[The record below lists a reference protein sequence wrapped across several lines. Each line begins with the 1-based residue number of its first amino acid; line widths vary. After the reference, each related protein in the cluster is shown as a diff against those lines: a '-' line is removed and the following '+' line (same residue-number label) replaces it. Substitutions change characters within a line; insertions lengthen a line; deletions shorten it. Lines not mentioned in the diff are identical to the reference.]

1 MKNLTYIYQKGRKD
15 RLTNLEESSKEFFYG
30 FFNLKD
36 KFNDYKIIE
45 FHDDFKNN
53 IFTYINKFLRKISG
67 LPFFS
72 EYLHSKKNNKIIKNS
87 DLLITTNQRVGFSV
101 IFKIIK
107 SKKLTSVVFIMGL
120 YNQSV
125 NNPIKKFFRNK
136 FIYFFTLIFDKL
148 IFLSHGEYEYAKQK
162 YFNFKNKMYF
172 LPFST
177 DVDFWNTNK
186 KKNYESPRKQ
196 ILFIGNDGK
205 RDYDFIL
212 KLASEIQDYD
222 FVIITKK
229 IENNIKL
236 PKNVNLLSGKWDDL
250 NISDKELRKIYEESH
265 LTLIPLLDSLQPS
278 GQSVALQSLSMGTPV
293 IITRTKGFW
302 EPDKFINNEHIIF
315 LEKNEVTIWKEKINF
330 LLTNKK
336 FYFDLIDRGKNLIL
350 SNNTLE
356 IFDERLE
363 RIIFKG

>member
-15 RLTNLEESSKEFFYG
+15 RLNNLEESSKEFFYG
-30 FFNLKD
+30 FFNLKNR
-36 KFNDYKIIE
+36 FNDYKIIE

-53 IFTYINKFLRKISG
+53 IFSYINKFLRKISG

-125 NNPIKKFFRNK
+125 RNFIKKFFRNK
-136 FIYFFTLIFDKL
+136 FIYIFTFIFDKL
-148 IFLSHGEYEYAKQK
+148 IFLSFGEYEYAKQK
-162 YFNFKNKMYF
+162 YPTFENKMYF

-177 DVDFWNTNK
+177 DTEFWDTNK
-186 KKNYESPRKQ
+186 KKNYESSRKQ
-196 ILFIGNDGK
+196 ILFVGNDGK
-205 RDYDFIL
+205 RDYEFIL
-212 KLASEIQDYD
+212 KLATETPDYD

-229 IENNIKL
+229 IDNNIKL
-236 PKNVNLLSGKWDDL
+236 PKNVNLLNGKWDDL
-250 NISDKELRKIYEESH
+250 NLSDQDLRIIYEESH

-302 EPDKFINNEHIIF
+302 EPDKFINNKHIIF
-315 LEKNEVTIWKEKINF
+315 LEKNEVNIWKQKINY
-330 LLTNKK
+330 LLSNKK
-336 FYFDLIDRGKNLIL
+336 SYFDLIDQGKDLIL

-356 IFDERLE
+356 IFDKRLE
-363 RIIFKG
+363 QIIFES